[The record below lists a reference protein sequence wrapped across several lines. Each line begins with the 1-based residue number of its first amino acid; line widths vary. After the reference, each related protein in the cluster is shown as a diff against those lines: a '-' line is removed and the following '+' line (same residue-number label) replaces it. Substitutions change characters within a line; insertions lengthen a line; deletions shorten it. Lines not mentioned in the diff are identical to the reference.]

1 MAKWAATLTFFVFVT
16 VILATVEDL
25 EALLRPV
32 VDDLGY
38 ELVDVQLRT
47 ERGRAILRLLVDRP
61 GGITLGECARLSRE
75 VGPHL
80 EVADPIRGAYSL
92 EVSSPG
98 VQRPLK
104 REEDFV
110 RFQGE
115 RVVVRTL
122 DAVDGRKTFRGT
134 LVGVAEG
141 TAITVLDRET
151 QTSHDIPLS
160 SVKEA
165 HLDPELPF

>member
-1 MAKWAATLTFFVFVT
+1 MAN
-16 VILATVEDL
+16 VEAL
-25 EALLRPV
+25 EALLRPA

-47 ERGRAILRLLVDRP
+47 ERGRVVLRLLVDRP
-61 GGITLGECARLSRE
+61 GGITIDECARLSRE
-75 VGPHL
+75 VAPHL

-104 REEDFV
+104 RREDFL
-110 RFQGE
+110 RFEGE
-115 RVVVRTL
+115 RVVVRTRES
-122 DAVDGRKTFRGT
+122 VDGRKTFRGT
-134 LVGVAEG
+134 LTDVGEE
-141 TAITVLDRET
+141 TAITVHDRDT
-151 QTSHDIPLS
+151 RASHVISLAN
-160 SVKEA
+160 VKEA